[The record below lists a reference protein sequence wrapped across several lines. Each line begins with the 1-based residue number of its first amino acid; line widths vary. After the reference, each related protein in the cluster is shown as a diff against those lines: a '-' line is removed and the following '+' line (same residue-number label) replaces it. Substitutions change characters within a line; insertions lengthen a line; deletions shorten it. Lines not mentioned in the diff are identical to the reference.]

1 MRVNDYELLS
11 AYIDGELTEAERAA
25 LEARLQAEPRL
36 QRELQSLQQT
46 TSLIRQMPELKA
58 PRDFT
63 LDIAVKRPARVLPFT
78 LTATFS
84 ALSTAAAVLL
94 VAFGGYFLLQAD
106 SMSLS
111 GDFRSRQTMQTGA
124 SLTIAPSEIALAPTG
139 TPAPTQMVLVPTASA
154 EIAAMEAPVAQS
166 APAEGD
172 GAAAGMLAEESGQ
185 DAADSDTTLSG
196 ADDAAADETFA
207 QMESETADPLAF
219 PAPTTRDEPEFYGRG
234 PMATIAAPGMAF
246 STMPATAEREQTA
259 VGEAELQDAP
269 PAAPPTSVALE
280 NQQNTAATDLNDL
293 DLEAPEQAAQEPVVT
308 QPETA
313 EQVEPASDNRA
324 LIGLVLAGAGVI
336 MLAVAVIT
344 TLLRRRSLNRWA

>member
-124 SLTIAPSEIALAPTG
+124 SLTIAPSESALAPTG

-166 APAEGD
+166 APAEAD
-172 GAAAGMLAEESGQ
+172 GGMLAEESGQ

-246 STMPATAEREQTA
+246 STMPATAEHEQTA
-259 VGEAELQDAP
+259 VGEAEFQDAP

-293 DLEAPEQAAQEPVVT
+293 DLEAPEQAAQ
-308 QPETA
+308 
-313 EQVEPASDNRA
+313 VEPASDNRD
-324 LIGLVLAGAGVI
+324 LIGLVLAGAGII